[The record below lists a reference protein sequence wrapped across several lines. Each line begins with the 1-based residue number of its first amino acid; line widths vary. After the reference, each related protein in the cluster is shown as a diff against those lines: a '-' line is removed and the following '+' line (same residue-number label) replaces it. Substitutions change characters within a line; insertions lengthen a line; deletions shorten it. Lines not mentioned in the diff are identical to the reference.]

1 MSPSTKATRPL
12 LPQFSSSSSLASS
25 THLAP
30 SPSPQIVTMK
40 RSRVTVAR
48 TVLLMCVTFAAMALA
63 HLHFASSLRHE
74 RDVEREHQFQHQHD
88 EYIEHNAQPI
98 AHTNT
103 TQNNDPITNIDN
115 TNNDNINKNNVTTA
129 TPPPTTTQTPTTTTT
144 TREKPPTDFT
154 VVQDTDLTTT
164 VQYTNGTVVKTFKPA
179 FYRDKN
185 KAKKEMG
192 SFLETL
198 ASRSWLMAPV
208 KTFSESS
215 EQDDEEQDDTR
226 DAQGLQPTD
235 TFLAYLPMGGG
246 NNQFTTLQ
254 KAALLAKD
262 LKRTLLL
269 PSVSPSSHIKTWA
282 GTRYSDFYN
291 LPEFTTKS
299 GIPVLEW
306 HDVKQTPEEPPKE
319 LTNHWA
325 DFGEDMPCVPNGGIG
340 INNKNLYDHFRTQ
353 FLLNFKA
360 TMPKADTTQGRATE
374 YSFARDVLLKD
385 EDETK
390 PEMFK
395 CLSSPYFLGGAD
407 VDSRSWLEVG
417 QHLRFNSRIEG
428 MVDDILDKLVGTVP
442 SVPSSGDVKPTTR
455 RHPEFIVIHL
465 RRGDIVTKCKPGV
478 PESECI
484 VQIEQIAEKVDEI
497 EKQRRIKALSAVL
510 GTNSAKEGSDFTKKQ
525 VLQRLPVL
533 VTTNEKR
540 PEELAKLE
548 KLGWI
553 MLDHG
558 DVEYDAQGQVKESK
572 TTKLGTFSAL
582 GPFWPPMLDAVL
594 LTRGDYLIGMRNS
607 RMSKLAVQRGAAWH
621 GHTTMLM

>member
-1 MSPSTKATRPL
+1 
-12 LPQFSSSSSLASS
+12 
-25 THLAP
+25 
-30 SPSPQIVTMK
+30 MK

-129 TPPPTTTQTPTTTTT
+129 TPPPTTTQTPTTTTTTTTT

-269 PSVSPSSHIKTWA
+269 PSVSPSSHIK
-282 GTRYSDFYN
+282 
-291 LPEFTTKS
+291 
-299 GIPVLEW
+299 V
-306 HDVKQTPEEPPKE
+306 
-319 LTNHWA
+319 
-325 DFGEDMPCVPNGGIG
+325 
-340 INNKNLYDHFRTQ
+340 
-353 FLLNFKA
+353 
-360 TMPKADTTQGRATE
+360 
-374 YSFARDVLLKD
+374 
-385 EDETK
+385 
-390 PEMFK
+390 
-395 CLSSPYFLGGAD
+395 
-407 VDSRSWLEVG
+407 
-417 QHLRFNSRIEG
+417 
-428 MVDDILDKLVGTVP
+428 
-442 SVPSSGDVKPTTR
+442 
-455 RHPEFIVIHL
+455 
-465 RRGDIVTKCKPGV
+465 
-478 PESECI
+478 
-484 VQIEQIAEKVDEI
+484 
-497 EKQRRIKALSAVL
+497 QRR
-510 GTNSAKEGSDFTKKQ
+510 E
-525 VLQRLPVL
+525 
-533 VTTNEKR
+533 
-540 PEELAKLE
+540 
-548 KLGWI
+548 
-553 MLDHG
+553 
-558 DVEYDAQGQVKESK
+558 
-572 TTKLGTFSAL
+572 
-582 GPFWPPMLDAVL
+582 
-594 LTRGDYLIGMRNS
+594 
-607 RMSKLAVQRGAAWH
+607 
-621 GHTTMLM
+621 